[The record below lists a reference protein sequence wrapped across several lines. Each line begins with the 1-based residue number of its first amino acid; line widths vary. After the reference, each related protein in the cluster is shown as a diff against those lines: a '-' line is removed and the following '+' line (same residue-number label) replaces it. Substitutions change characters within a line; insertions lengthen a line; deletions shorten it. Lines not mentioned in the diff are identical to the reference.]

1 MAAFKHLSGGSG
13 PGQKAEG
20 CPGSV
25 RWPEIDAWVTAR
37 GKTTPK
43 PARPLGHP
51 CLLVAC
57 LSQTPRQQPLDTDP
71 CLQTQ
76 PGGGVGRPERELL
89 GWERP
94 LAPEDATSSEER
106 GVGARELARQLERT
120 ERLVFETVNSL
131 NPYCEGFMQNISGLL
146 K

>member
-1 MAAFKHLSGGSG
+1 MARDRHLGGSEG
-13 PGQKAEG
+13 ESDPKTRSSLGQSPAFQ
-20 CPGSV
+20 
-25 RWPEIDAWVTAR
+25 
-37 GKTTPK
+37 
-43 PARPLGHP
+43 PARLP
-51 CLLVAC
+51 
-57 LSQTPRQQPLDTDP
+57 QTPRRLPPDTDP

-76 PGGGVGRPERELL
+76 PRGGVGRPGRGLA

-94 LAPEDATSSEER
+94 LAPEDATSSAER
-106 GVGARELARQLERT
+106 GVGARERARQLERT

>member
-1 MAAFKHLSGGSG
+1 M
-13 PGQKAEG
+13 
-20 CPGSV
+20 
-25 RWPEIDAWVTAR
+25 
-37 GKTTPK
+37 
-43 PARPLGHP
+43 
-51 CLLVAC
+51 
-57 LSQTPRQQPLDTDP
+57 
-71 CLQTQ
+71 
-76 PGGGVGRPERELL
+76 GRPERELL